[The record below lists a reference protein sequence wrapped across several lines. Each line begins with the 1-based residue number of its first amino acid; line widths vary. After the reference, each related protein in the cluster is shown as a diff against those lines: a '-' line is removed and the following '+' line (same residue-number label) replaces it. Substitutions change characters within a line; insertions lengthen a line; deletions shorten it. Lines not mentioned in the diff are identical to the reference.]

1 MKRLKDIMYNADDL
15 VDLCKVNAERHTRS
29 LENKASAS
37 QINWLV
43 RNFRSMLSYIMH
55 NHDMCSRIRNVK
67 ARLEDI
73 TNDKMVLSK
82 PEHTSKRA
90 IDACGVD
97 HRQTSPIPEADIV
110 GDDIE
115 HTSENMVEFLFS
127 RNHP

>member
-37 QINWLV
+37 KINWLV

-82 PEHTSKRA
+82 PEHTSKTA

-97 HRQTSPIPEADIV
+97 H
-110 GDDIE
+110 
-115 HTSENMVEFLFS
+115 
-127 RNHP
+127 